1 MDLKEMQQKLL
12 ELNQARQEK
21 RMNDILNLV
30 EALLDES
37 NKVDYNASYKERETF
52 GNILR
57 VLKNME
63 NWF

>member
-12 ELNQARQEK
+12 ELKHERQEK

-30 EALLDES
+30 EVLLEES
-37 NKVDYNASYKERETF
+37 NKSDYITSDNERETF
-52 GNILR
+52 GKILR

-63 NWF
+63 GWF

>member
-37 NKVDYNASYKERETF
+37 NKVDYNASDKERETF

-57 VLKNME
+57 ILKNME